1 MPNTPSSG
9 LTLVELMIAMALSLI
24 LIGAVTQL
32 FIANKTT
39 HQLNN
44 AIAHMQENARYAATL
59 ITQDIRMAGH
69 QGCASRDPL
78 TPWKNHLAHPAAA
91 YTPERGIE
99 GWETA
104 TMDTSVGHY
113 TVTRNSPVTDASE
126 TGWKTSHTDSP
137 QLDDNTF
144 AVAQT
149 DIIRVWRTAGD
160 NVSGTVQG
168 STFQANK
175 TPPYAARDM
184 LLFSDCAGAELAM
197 VCSLAGKIAEFSC
210 LENQTFTL
218 PNPTSGLQA
227 YQYTGWLYY
236 VGKRSKQARNPPSL
250 YRRAINK
257 NALAETAQEMV
268 EGIESLQILYGE
280 DTADPSG
287 IVNHYVTADQ
297 VTDWQQVISVQ
308 IGLLLRSTDKVLSTD
323 EPQHID
329 FNGAT
334 QTANDGYLRYPF
346 NFSVAL
352 RNRLP

>member
-1 MPNTPSSG
+1 
-9 LTLVELMIAMALSLI
+9 MIAMALSLT

-32 FIANKTT
+32 FLANKATY
-39 HQLNN
+39 QLNN
-44 AIAHMQENARYAATL
+44 AIAHMQENARYSATL

-69 QGCASRDPL
+69 QGCASRNSQ
-78 TPWKNHLAHPAAA
+78 TPWKNHLSYPTAA
-91 YTPERGIE
+91 YTPARGIE

-104 TMDTSVGHY
+104 TMDTSIGHY
-113 TVTRNSPVTDASE
+113 TVTSDSPVTDASKA
-126 TGWKTSHTDSP
+126 GWKTSHTNSP

-149 DIIRVWRTAGD
+149 DIIRIWRTTGD
-160 NVSGTVQG
+160 SVSGIVQDN
-168 STFQANK
+168 SFQANK

-184 LLFSDCAGAELAM
+184 LLLTDCSGAELAM
-197 VCSLAGKIAEFSC
+197 VCSLSGKVAKFAC
-210 LENQTFTL
+210 LENQSFTL

-227 YQYTGWLYY
+227 YQYSGWLYY
-236 VGKRSKQARNPPSL
+236 VGKRSKQAHNPPSL

-257 NALAETAQEMV
+257 NALAETAQEIV

-287 IVNHYVTADQ
+287 TINQYVTADQ
-297 VTDWQQVISVQ
+297 VSDWQQVISVQ
-308 IGLLLRSTDKVLSTD
+308 IGLLLRSTEKVLSTD

-329 FNGAT
+329 FNGT
-334 QTANDGYLRYPF
+334 IQTANDGYLRYPF